1 MNNKFFKG
9 IVLFLHCFICI
20 IPPLYSQQLIKH
32 TPVIPHNETKDTVSA
47 DLADDKKKDSWWN
60 RLIHGNIDRTYEKK
74 LDMSF
79 IAAPSYTRE
88 ASFGIGGMASGL
100 YRIDRTD
107 STLRPSNI
115 TLAFN
120 ASLLGFYS
128 VAAEGNNYFKGG
140 KSVLSYNMAFMTKPL
155 DFWGISYDACKM
167 NPVIN
172 YTLRQIL
179 IDANYQY
186 RLSEN
191 FYAGGKLDF
200 IYTDVPK
207 IDDLSYL
214 EGQKENY
221 LMTGLGIS
229 LQYDSRDF
237 IPNPK
242 RGVYLMLRQSIFPEL
257 FGSSNKTC
265 YRTTFIA
272 DAYRKL
278 WQGAIIAVDLFGQ
291 FNPENSPWTLK
302 EQLGDNQR
310 MRGYYAGR
318 YIDNNIVIGQMEL
331 RQHIVQRFGCAAWIG
346 GGAVFPAFD
355 KFEAKNILPN
365 WGVGLRWEFKHNV
378 NVRIDYGFGRQTG
391 GFVFNIGEAF

>member
-1 MNNKFFKG
+1 M
-9 IVLFLHCFICI
+9 
-20 IPPLYSQQLIKH
+20 KH

-355 KFEAKNILPN
+355 KFEAKNILLN

>member
-9 IVLFLHCFICI
+9 IVLFLHCFFCI
-20 IPPLYSQQLIKH
+20 IPPLYSQQLMKH

-355 KFEAKNILPN
+355 KFEAKNILLN

>member
-9 IVLFLHCFICI
+9 IVLFLHCFFCI

>member
-9 IVLFLHCFICI
+9 IVLFLHCFFCI
-20 IPPLYSQQLIKH
+20 IPPLYSQQLMKH

-120 ASLLGFYS
+120 ASLLEFYS